1 MKTNQKL
8 DFHHLSFLSC
18 GLLTVII
25 IVFFVGFIFYTAYPI
40 FVQEGLS
47 FLTGT
52 EWNYTKN
59 VFGIRTFILGSLI
72 LTGTTLAMAVPLSL
86 FSAIC
91 ISELVSEKVEFI
103 FKSLIELLVGIPSVV
118 YGIFGLFVLE
128 NIFQYQIEPF
138 ISSILGFIP
147 IFKDLTPTMGVGLLL
162 ASVILT
168 VMILPTVTAIS
179 IDAMRAVP
187 YEYREGSYAVGATQ
201 WETIRHVVL
210 PAASSGVV
218 SAVILGM
225 MRAIG
230 ETMAIVMLFGNVPHV
245 PASLM
250 DTGFAMTSKILND
263 IGFYVASDIPRS
275 ALFGIAAVLFGIEIL
290 LVAIA
295 RRVGK
300 MGAVSQS

>member
-1 MKTNQKL
+1 M
-8 DFHHLSFLSC
+8 
-18 GLLTVII
+18 LTVIVI
-25 IVFFVGFIFYTAYPI
+25 TFFVGFVFYTAYPI
-40 FVQEGLS
+40 FAQEGFS
-47 FLTGT
+47 FLTGDR
-52 EWNYTKN
+52 WSYTDD
-59 VFGIRTFILGSLI
+59 VFGIRIFILGSLI
-72 LTGTTLAMAVPLSL
+72 LTGTTLLMAVPLSL

-91 ISELVSEKVEFI
+91 ISEFVSEKVEFV

-138 ISSILGFIP
+138 ISSTLGFIP
-147 IFKDLTPTMGVGLLL
+147 IFRDVTPSFGLGLLL

-168 VMILPTVTAIS
+168 IMILPTVTAIS
-179 IDAMRAVP
+179 IDAMKAVP
-187 YEYREGSYAVGATQ
+187 YDYREGSYAVGATQ

-230 ETMAIVMLFGNVPHV
+230 ETMAIVMVFGNAVNVPV
-245 PASLM
+245 SLM

-263 IGFYVASDIPRS
+263 IGFYVAQDVPRS
-275 ALFGIAAVLFGIEIL
+275 ALFGIAAVLFAIEIV
-290 LVAIA
+290 LVAAA
-295 RRVGK
+295 RYVGK
-300 MGAVSQS
+300 RGMVIQS